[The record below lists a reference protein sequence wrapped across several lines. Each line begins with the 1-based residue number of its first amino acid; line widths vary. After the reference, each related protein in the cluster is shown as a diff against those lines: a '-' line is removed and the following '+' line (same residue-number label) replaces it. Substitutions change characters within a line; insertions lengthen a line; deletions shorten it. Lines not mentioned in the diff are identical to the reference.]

1 MYKSL
6 LLFFSLGFMTL
17 TACAAT
23 PPDSEVLAQARR
35 LQMEFRQ
42 GNLEV
47 AKPLVKMLEEAV
59 TRSPDNA
66 QLWEMLGHALMSLQG
81 SMYAGPPD
89 MAKLMEVGER
99 ARDAYAR
106 SLAIRPNDP
115 LTRASHGMATMIAA
129 LLKGDGPGMVAGVDE
144 MNAVVRDSPKYKGA
158 RLTRA
163 FTIIHLPPGMRDN
176 NAVIEDLRFLLDI
189 APGGRPEDVIHVLLG
204 DVLAETGD
212 LKGARNEYSQVS
224 GASAFAAEQ
233 VKLRL
238 ADLEKGAIPPDTF
251 AKVRAVTGSGCVTC
265 HAPGSDN

>member
-17 TACAAT
+17 TAFAAT
-23 PPDSEVLAQARR
+23 PPDSEVLDQARR

-59 TRSPDNA
+59 SRSPNNA

-89 MAKLMEVGER
+89 MAKLLEVGER

-106 SLAIRPNDP
+106 SLAIRPNDR
-115 LTRASHGMATMIAA
+115 LTRSSHGMATMIAS
-129 LLKGDGPGMVAGVDE
+129 LLRRGPGVDRRNERGGSRIPELQGRPVDASLHHHSPSAWHARQQRRHRRSSLPARHRSRRPSGRRDPCVARRRARGDGRSERSAQRVHPGLRRLGLRRRAGE
-144 MNAVVRDSPKYKGA
+144 AAA
-158 RLTRA
+158 RRPRRA
-163 FTIIHLPPGMRDN
+163 RS
-176 NAVIEDLRFLLDI
+176 LRRIRQGTSRHGL
-189 APGGRPEDVIHVLLG
+189 
-204 DVLAETGD
+204 
-212 LKGARNEYSQVS
+212 
-224 GASAFAAEQ
+224 
-233 VKLRL
+233 
-238 ADLEKGAIPPDTF
+238 
-251 AKVRAVTGSGCVTC
+251 GCVMC